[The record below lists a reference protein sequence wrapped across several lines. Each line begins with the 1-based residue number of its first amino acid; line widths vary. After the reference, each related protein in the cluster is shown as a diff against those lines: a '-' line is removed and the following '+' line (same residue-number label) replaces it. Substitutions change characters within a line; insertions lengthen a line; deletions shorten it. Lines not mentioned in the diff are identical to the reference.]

1 MINSR
6 GYAIQH
12 PTIDQANLSFLI
24 PYISKREY
32 ILYNPIDIVCQV
44 LYKIN
49 MQINKITKGKKMPEK
64 RLTLNTEKRKAIADV
79 FQTHF
84 ELNSPKYELHK
95 KSIADYNE
103 ARTKMKVL
111 AETVVRHHQPQED
124 VETIGRM
131 ISKYNRSG
139 GELYEDN
146 CFYFTA
152 PEKTET
158 DSDGRINKII
168 DEQHVK
174 FSLGEKFARSYY
186 RDEIKAKGL
195 NPDFHVAIKE
205 NYDKRS
211 PSYYTME
218 SQVNKFTGHE
228 TSSNDNKTDV
238 SMKQEWENDF
248 QLTTI
253 GTSYCHSRMF
263 AVDQETYEMFKMYN
277 SLREQVIMAHQQLYE
292 HVNGKMEKLKL
303 GLKSYRYFDQAKDLA
318 DKLGVALNEGILNES
333 SSMALSVYSP
343 TNLADLLTD
352 KVELTRE
359 EKIVMARRIMQ
370 ETQAVN

>member
-1 MINSR
+1 
-6 GYAIQH
+6 
-12 PTIDQANLSFLI
+12 
-24 PYISKREY
+24 
-32 ILYNPIDIVCQV
+32 
-44 LYKIN
+44 
-49 MQINKITKGKKMPEK
+49 MPEK

-111 AETVVRHHQPQED
+111 ANTVVRHHQPQED
-124 VETIGRM
+124 VDTIKSM
-131 ISKYNRSG
+131 IAKYNRSG

-146 CFYFTA
+146 CFFFTA
-152 PEKTET
+152 PPRMET
-158 DSDGRINKII
+158 DSDGSKREVI
-168 DEQHVK
+168 DESHVK
-174 FSLGEKFARSYY
+174 FSLNEEFARSYY

-195 NPDFHVAIKE
+195 NPDFHVAINE

-218 SQVNKFTGHE
+218 SQVNKFTGFE
-228 TSSNDNKTDV
+228 TSSNNNKTELSYRD
-238 SMKQEWENDF
+238 EWEKDF

-263 AVDQETYEMFKMYN
+263 AVDQETFEMFQMYN
-277 SLREQVIMAHQQLYE
+277 TLRDNVILAHQQLYS
-292 HVNGKMEKLKL
+292 HVNSKMEKLKL
-303 GLKSYRYFDQAKDLA
+303 GLKSYRYFDQAKALA
-318 DKLGVALNEGILNES
+318 DKLGIALNEGILNES

-343 TNLADLLTD
+343 ENLASLLED
-352 KVELTRE
+352 EVELTKD
-359 EKIVMARRIMQ
+359 EKVAIARQQLQ
-370 ETQAVN
+370 EQLN

>member
-1 MINSR
+1 MQNNNNQPK
-6 GYAIQH
+6 G
-12 PTIDQANLSFLI
+12 
-24 PYISKREY
+24 
-32 ILYNPIDIVCQV
+32 
-44 LYKIN
+44 N
-49 MQINKITKGKKMPEK
+49 MTEK

-124 VETIGRM
+124 VDTIRSM
-131 ISKYNRSG
+131 IKKYSSSG
-139 GELYEDN
+139 GALYDDN

-152 PEKTET
+152 PPRNET
-158 DSDGRINKII
+158 DSEGHTRELV
-168 DEQHVK
+168 DEEHVK
-174 FSLGEKFARSYY
+174 FELGDEFARSYY

-195 NPDFHVAIKE
+195 NPDFHVAING

-228 TSSNDNKTDV
+228 NSSNDNKTTLSYKD
-238 SMKQEWENDF
+238 EWEKDF

-253 GTSYCHSRMF
+253 GSSYCHSRMF
-263 AVDQETYEMFKMYN
+263 AVDQETFEMFKMYN

-303 GLKSYRYFDQAKDLA
+303 GLKSYRYFDQAKLLA
-318 DKLGVALNEGILNES
+318 DKLGVVLNEGILNES
-333 SSMALSVYSP
+333 SSMGLSVYSP

-352 KVELTRE
+352 TVEQTRE
-359 EKIVMARRIMQ
+359 EKIAIARAVMQ
-370 ETQAVN
+370 QQQTVN

>member
-1 MINSR
+1 
-6 GYAIQH
+6 
-12 PTIDQANLSFLI
+12 
-24 PYISKREY
+24 
-32 ILYNPIDIVCQV
+32 
-44 LYKIN
+44 
-49 MQINKITKGKKMPEK
+49 MPEK
-64 RLTLNTEKRKAIADV
+64 RLTLNSEKRKAIADV
-79 FQTHF
+79 FQNHF
-84 ELNSPKYELHK
+84 EQNSPKNELHK

-103 ARTKMKVL
+103 ARTKMKFL
-111 AETVVRHHQPQED
+111 ADTVVRHHQPQED
-124 VETIGRM
+124 VDTIKSM
-131 ISKYNRSG
+131 IAKYSRSG
-139 GELYEDN
+139 GELYNDN

-152 PEKTET
+152 PERTET

-168 DEQHVK
+168 DEEHVK
-174 FSLGEKFARSYY
+174 FDLSEEFARSYY

-195 NPDFHVAIKE
+195 NPDFHVAING

-228 TSSNDNKTDV
+228 NSSNNNKTEMSYKD
-238 SMKQEWENDF
+238 EWEKDF

-253 GTSYCHSRMF
+253 GSSYCHSRMF
-263 AVDQETYEMFKMYN
+263 AVDQETFKMFKMFN
-277 SLREQVIMAHQQLYE
+277 SLRENVILCHQQLYE

-343 TNLADLLTD
+343 ENLASLLED
-352 KVELTRE
+352 KVEQTRE
-359 EKIVMARRIMQ
+359 EKIAIARSIMQ
-370 ETQAVN
+370 QQQSVN

>member
-1 MINSR
+1 
-6 GYAIQH
+6 
-12 PTIDQANLSFLI
+12 
-24 PYISKREY
+24 
-32 ILYNPIDIVCQV
+32 
-44 LYKIN
+44 
-49 MQINKITKGKKMPEK
+49 MPEK
-64 RLTLNTEKRKAIADV
+64 RLTLNSEKRKAIADV

-95 KSIADYNE
+95 KSIADYNT

-124 VETIGRM
+124 VDTIRSM
-131 ISKYNRSG
+131 IAKYNSSG
-139 GELYEDN
+139 GQLFDDN
-146 CFYFTA
+146 CFFFTA
-152 PEKTET
+152 PPRNET
-158 DSDGRINKII
+158 DDEGKTRELV

-174 FSLGEKFARSYY
+174 FDLGEKFARSYY

-195 NPDFHVAIKE
+195 NPDFHVAING

-228 TSSNDNKTDV
+228 SCSNNNKTEMSYKD
-238 SMKQEWENDF
+238 EWEKDF

-263 AVDQETYEMFKMYN
+263 AVDQETFEMFKMYN
-277 SLREQVIMAHQQLYE
+277 SLREQVIMAHEQLYS

-303 GLKSYRYFDQAKDLA
+303 GLKSYRYFDQAKALA
-318 DKLGVALNEGILNES
+318 DKLGIALNEGILNES

-343 TNLADLLTD
+343 ENLASLLED
-352 KVELTRE
+352 KVEQTRE
-359 EKIVMARRIMQ
+359 EKIAIARSIMQ
-370 ETQAVN
+370 QQQSVN

>member
-1 MINSR
+1 
-6 GYAIQH
+6 
-12 PTIDQANLSFLI
+12 
-24 PYISKREY
+24 
-32 ILYNPIDIVCQV
+32 
-44 LYKIN
+44 
-49 MQINKITKGKKMPEK
+49 MPEK
-64 RLTLNTEKRKAIADV
+64 RLTLNSEKRKAIADV
-79 FQTHF
+79 FQDHF

-124 VETIGRM
+124 VDTIRSM
-131 ISKYNRSG
+131 IKKYSSSG
-139 GELYEDN
+139 GALYDDN

-152 PEKTET
+152 PKRNET
-158 DSDGRINKII
+158 DDEGKTRELV

-174 FSLGEKFARSYY
+174 FDLGEKFARSYY

-228 TSSNDNKTDV
+228 NSSNDNKTEMSLKD
-238 SMKQEWENDF
+238 EWEKDF

-253 GTSYCHSRMF
+253 GSSYCHSRMF
-263 AVDQETYEMFKMYN
+263 AVDQETFEMFKMYN
-277 SLREQVIMAHQQLYE
+277 SLREQVIMAHEQLYS
-292 HVNGKMEKLKL
+292 HVNGKMDKLKL
-303 GLKSYRYFDQAKDLA
+303 GLKSYRYFDQAKALA
-318 DKLGVALNEGILNES
+318 DKLGIVLNEGILNES

>member
-1 MINSR
+1 MQNN
-6 GYAIQH
+6 
-12 PTIDQANLSFLI
+12 NL
-24 PYISKREY
+24 
-32 ILYNPIDIVCQV
+32 
-44 LYKIN
+44 
-49 MQINKITKGKKMPEK
+49 TKGNMTEK
-64 RLTLNTEKRKAIADV
+64 RLTLNSEKRKAIADV

-84 ELNSPKYELHK
+84 ELNSPKYALHK

-124 VETIGRM
+124 VDTIRSM
-131 ISKYNRSG
+131 IAKYNRSG
-139 GELYEDN
+139 GELYKDN
-146 CFYFTA
+146 CFFFTA
-152 PEKTET
+152 PPRMDTDYEGNPKET
-158 DSDGRINKII
+158 I
-168 DEQHVK
+168 DEEHVK
-174 FSLGEKFARSYY
+174 FSLEDEFARSYY

-195 NPDFHVAIKE
+195 NPDFHVAING

-228 TSSNDNKTDV
+228 NSSNDNKTEMSLKD
-238 SMKQEWENDF
+238 EWEKDF

-253 GTSYCHSRMF
+253 GSSYCHSRMF
-263 AVDQETYEMFKMYN
+263 AVDQETFKMFKMYS
-277 SLREQVIMAHQQLYE
+277 SLRENVIMAHEQLFE
-292 HVNGKMEKLKL
+292 HINGKMDKLKL

-318 DKLGVALNEGILNES
+318 DKLGIALNEGILNES

-352 KVELTRE
+352 KVEPTRE
-359 EKIVMARRIMQ
+359 EKIAIARMQ
-370 ETQAVN
+370 QRQTVN

>member
-1 MINSR
+1 M
-6 GYAIQH
+6 
-12 PTIDQANLSFLI
+12 T
-24 PYISKREY
+24 
-32 ILYNPIDIVCQV
+32 
-44 LYKIN
+44 
-49 MQINKITKGKKMPEK
+49 EK
-64 RLTLNTEKRKAIADV
+64 RLTLNSEKRKSIADV

-124 VETIGRM
+124 VDTIRSM
-131 ISKYNRSG
+131 IAKYSRSG
-139 GELYEDN
+139 GELYKDN
-146 CFYFTA
+146 CFFFTA
-152 PEKTET
+152 PPRNET
-158 DSDGRINKII
+158 DSDGQTRELV
-168 DEQHVK
+168 DEEHVK
-174 FSLGEKFARSYY
+174 FSLNEEFARSYY

-195 NPDFHVAIKE
+195 NPDFHVAIDE

-218 SQVNKFTGHE
+218 TQVNKFTGHE
-228 TSSNDNKTDV
+228 NSSNDNKTDM
-238 SMKQEWENDF
+238 SLKDEWEKDF

-253 GTSYCHSRMF
+253 GSSYCHSRMF
-263 AVDQETYEMFKMYN
+263 AVDQETFETFKMFN
-277 SLREQVIMAHQQLYE
+277 TLKENVIMAHQQLFS

-352 KVELTRE
+352 KVEQTRE
-359 EKIVMARRIMQ
+359 EKIAIARSIMQ
-370 ETQAVN
+370 QATVN

>member
-1 MINSR
+1 MQNNNNQPK
-6 GYAIQH
+6 G
-12 PTIDQANLSFLI
+12 
-24 PYISKREY
+24 
-32 ILYNPIDIVCQV
+32 
-44 LYKIN
+44 N
-49 MQINKITKGKKMPEK
+49 MTEK
-64 RLTLNTEKRKAIADV
+64 RLTLNTEKRKSIEGV
-79 FQTHF
+79 FQTYF
-84 ELNSPKYELHK
+84 ELNSPKKQAHTQAIE
-95 KSIADYNE
+95 DYNNV
-103 ARTKMKVL
+103 RTVAKSL
-111 AETVVRHHQPQED
+111 ANKVVRQHQPQED
-124 VETIGRM
+124 VDTIARM
-131 ISKYNRSG
+131 RLKYSSSG

-152 PEKTET
+152 PPRNET
-158 DSDGRINKII
+158 NDEGRTREII
-168 DEQHVK
+168 DETHVK
-174 FSLGEKFARSYY
+174 FELGKNFARSYY

-195 NPDFHVAIKE
+195 NPDFHVAING

-238 SMKQEWENDF
+238 SIKQQWNSDF
-248 QLTTI
+248 ELTTI
-253 GTSYCHSRMF
+253 GSSYCHSRMF
-263 AVDQETYEMFKMYN
+263 AVDQETFEMFKMYN

-318 DKLGVALNEGILNES
+318 DKLGIALNEGILNES

-352 KVELTRE
+352 TVEQTRE
-359 EKIVMARRIMQ
+359 EKIASARAVMQ
-370 ETQAVN
+370 QATVN

>member
-1 MINSR
+1 
-6 GYAIQH
+6 
-12 PTIDQANLSFLI
+12 
-24 PYISKREY
+24 
-32 ILYNPIDIVCQV
+32 
-44 LYKIN
+44 
-49 MQINKITKGKKMPEK
+49 MQINKSTKGKQMQEK
-64 RLTLNTEKRKAIADV
+64 RLTLNSEKRKAIADV

-84 ELNSPKYELHK
+84 ELNSPKKQAHTQA
-95 KSIADYNE
+95 IVDYNNV
-103 ARTKMKVL
+103 RTQAKIL
-111 AETVVRHHQPQED
+111 AEEVVRQHQPQED
-124 VETIGRM
+124 VDTIRSM
-131 ISKYNRSG
+131 IKKYSSSG
-139 GELYEDN
+139 GALYDDN

-152 PEKTET
+152 PPRNET
-158 DSDGRINKII
+158 DSEGHTRELV
-168 DEQHVK
+168 DEEHVK

-228 TSSNDNKTDV
+228 NSSNDNKTTLSYKD
-238 SMKQEWENDF
+238 EWEKDF

-253 GTSYCHSRMF
+253 GSSYCHSRMF
-263 AVDQETYEMFKMYN
+263 AVDQETFEMFKMYN

-303 GLKSYRYFDQAKDLA
+303 GLKSYRYFDQAKLLA
-318 DKLGVALNEGILNES
+318 DKLGVVLNEGILNES
-333 SSMALSVYSP
+333 SSMGLSVYSP

-352 KVELTRE
+352 TVEPTRE
-359 EKIVMARRIMQ
+359 EKIAFARMQ
-370 ETQAVN
+370 QQQTVN

>member
-1 MINSR
+1 MQNNN
-6 GYAIQH
+6 Q
-12 PTIDQANLSFLI
+12 P
-24 PYISKREY
+24 KE
-32 ILYNPIDIVCQV
+32 
-44 LYKIN
+44 N
-49 MQINKITKGKKMPEK
+49 MTEK

-84 ELNSPKYELHK
+84 ELNSPKYALHK

-124 VETIGRM
+124 VDTIRSM
-131 ISKYNRSG
+131 IKKYSSSG
-139 GELYEDN
+139 GALYDDN

-152 PEKTET
+152 PPRFVEINET
-158 DSDGRINKII
+158 DSDGRTKEVI
-168 DEQHVK
+168 DEEHVK

-228 TSSNDNKTDV
+228 NSSNDNKTTLSYKD
-238 SMKQEWENDF
+238 EWEKDF

-253 GTSYCHSRMF
+253 GSSYCHSRMF
-263 AVDQETYEMFKMYN
+263 AVDQETFEMFKMYN

-303 GLKSYRYFDQAKDLA
+303 GLKSYRYFDQAKLLA
-318 DKLGVALNEGILNES
+318 DKLGVVLNEGILNES

-352 KVELTRE
+352 TVEQTRE
-359 EKIVMARRIMQ
+359 EKIAIARAVMQ
-370 ETQAVN
+370 QATVN

>member
-1 MINSR
+1 M
-6 GYAIQH
+6 
-12 PTIDQANLSFLI
+12 T
-24 PYISKREY
+24 
-32 ILYNPIDIVCQV
+32 
-44 LYKIN
+44 
-49 MQINKITKGKKMPEK
+49 EK
-64 RLTLNTEKRKAIADV
+64 RLTLNSEKRKSIADV

-111 AETVVRHHQPQED
+111 AETIVRYHQPQED
-124 VETIGRM
+124 VDTIRSM
-131 ISKYNRSG
+131 IAKYSRSG
-139 GELYEDN
+139 GELYKDN
-146 CFYFTA
+146 CFFFTA
-152 PEKTET
+152 PPRNET
-158 DSDGRINKII
+158 DSDGQTRELV
-168 DEQHVK
+168 DEEHVK
-174 FSLGEKFARSYY
+174 FSLNEEFARSYY

-195 NPDFHVAIKE
+195 NPDFHVAIDE

-218 SQVNKFTGHE
+218 TQVNKFTGHE
-228 TSSNDNKTDV
+228 NSSNDNKTDM
-238 SMKQEWENDF
+238 SLKDEWEKDF

-253 GTSYCHSRMF
+253 GSSYCHSRMF
-263 AVDQETYEMFKMYN
+263 AVDQETFETFKMFN
-277 SLREQVIMAHQQLYE
+277 TLKENVIMAHQQLFS

-352 KVELTRE
+352 KVEQTRE
-359 EKIVMARRIMQ
+359 EKIAIARSIMQ
-370 ETQAVN
+370 QATVN

>member
-1 MINSR
+1 M
-6 GYAIQH
+6 
-12 PTIDQANLSFLI
+12 T
-24 PYISKREY
+24 
-32 ILYNPIDIVCQV
+32 
-44 LYKIN
+44 
-49 MQINKITKGKKMPEK
+49 EK

-124 VETIGRM
+124 VDTIRSM
-131 ISKYNRSG
+131 IKKYSSSG
-139 GELYEDN
+139 GALYDDN

-152 PEKTET
+152 PPRNET
-158 DSDGRINKII
+158 DSEGKTRELV
-168 DEQHVK
+168 DEEHVK
-174 FSLGEKFARSYY
+174 FKLGDEFARSYY

-228 TSSNDNKTDV
+228 NSSNDNKTTLSYKD
-238 SMKQEWENDF
+238 EWEKDF

-253 GTSYCHSRMF
+253 GSSYCHSRMF
-263 AVDQETYEMFKMYN
+263 AVDQETFEMFKMYS
-277 SLREQVIMAHQQLYE
+277 SLREQVIMAHEQLYE
-292 HVNGKMEKLKL
+292 HINGKMEKLKL

-318 DKLGVALNEGILNES
+318 DKLGVVLNEGILNES
-333 SSMALSVYSP
+333 SSMGLSVYSP
-343 TNLADLLTD
+343 ENLADLLTD
-352 KVELTRE
+352 KVEQTRE
-359 EKIVMARRIMQ
+359 EKIAFARMQ
-370 ETQAVN
+370 QQQTVN

>member
-1 MINSR
+1 M
-6 GYAIQH
+6 
-12 PTIDQANLSFLI
+12 T
-24 PYISKREY
+24 
-32 ILYNPIDIVCQV
+32 
-44 LYKIN
+44 
-49 MQINKITKGKKMPEK
+49 EK
-64 RLTLNTEKRKAIADV
+64 RLTLNSEKRKAIADV

-84 ELNSPKYELHK
+84 EQNSPKYELHK
-95 KSIADYNE
+95 KAIANYNQ
-103 ARTKMKVL
+103 ARTDMKVM

-124 VETIGRM
+124 VDTIRSM
-131 ISKYNRSG
+131 IAKYNSSG
-139 GELYEDN
+139 GELYKDN

-152 PEKTET
+152 PPRNET
-158 DSDGRINKII
+158 DSEGRTREVV
-168 DEQHVK
+168 DEEHVK
-174 FSLGEKFARSYY
+174 FDLSEEFARSYY

-195 NPDFHVAIKE
+195 NPDFHVAINE

-218 SQVNKFTGHE
+218 TQVNKFTGHYN
-228 TSSNDNKTDV
+228 SSNDNKTQMSLKD
-238 SMKQEWENDF
+238 EWEKDF

-253 GTSYCHSRMF
+253 GSSYCHSRMF
-263 AVDQETYEMFKMYN
+263 AVDQDTFKLFKSFN
-277 SLREQVIMAHQQLYE
+277 TLRENVKLSHQQLFS

-352 KVELTRE
+352 KVEQTRE
-359 EKIVMARRIMQ
+359 EKIAIARSIMQ
-370 ETQAVN
+370 QATVN